1 MKKFLRC
8 KDLIEYQSN
17 HPYDEVCDALVLD
30 LIKNSIDERSLC
42 KVVQA
47 TFSKEAWKTVE
58 VKFGMKE
65 SDKKQQILLKSIDE

>member
-1 MKKFLRC
+1 
-8 KDLIEYQSN
+8 
-17 HPYDEVCDALVLD
+17 LD

-47 TFSKEAWKTVE
+47 TFLKEAWKTVE

-65 SDKKQQILLKSIDE
+65 SDKNQQILLKSTDE